1 MNNNITICVA
11 DYALAAD
18 FFLRISSCDAER
30 KYVFVNTLLSSHLK
44 VKKRHESYLVTK
56 LTNPKD
62 GINSLPDNRLRETAL
77 GILSREKSLRLASS
91 LYIKIVNI
99 IEKYKKSRVTI
110 MTWNGDNII
119 GAVMRELKKEYKD
132 ISLIFFE
139 LSNLKGKLLVDNMG
153 VNASSSVYA
162 SLDKIDEMPPVDP
175 DIHQKWVKEFYESKE
190 NPGSI
195 PQAVKGKEINIRHI
209 IDFIYTNTVG
219 YKLYTNNAILNRIKG
234 KKNNVVKFD
243 NEKNLPE
250 RFIFFPMQ
258 VSTDTQIVLNSDVDN
273 VGVLKYLVDQE
284 ALPIVTKPHP
294 AELNFDY
301 IYKIKNEN
309 KDKIFITN
317 TNTYELIKKSE
328 KVYTINSTVGMEAML
343 YDKNVSFMGRSIYS
357 KMNNEQLKKFI
368 HLYLIDIDFFD
379 CRKNISKNVID
390 KIYSRA

>member
-190 NPGSI
+190 NPGS
-195 PQAVKGKEINIRHI
+195 
-209 IDFIYTNTVG
+209 
-219 YKLYTNNAILNRIKG
+219 
-234 KKNNVVKFD
+234 
-243 NEKNLPE
+243 
-250 RFIFFPMQ
+250 
-258 VSTDTQIVLNSDVDN
+258 
-273 VGVLKYLVDQE
+273 
-284 ALPIVTKPHP
+284 
-294 AELNFDY
+294 
-301 IYKIKNEN
+301 
-309 KDKIFITN
+309 
-317 TNTYELIKKSE
+317 
-328 KVYTINSTVGMEAML
+328 
-343 YDKNVSFMGRSIYS
+343 
-357 KMNNEQLKKFI
+357 
-368 HLYLIDIDFFD
+368 
-379 CRKNISKNVID
+379 
-390 KIYSRA
+390 

>member
-1 MNNNITICVA
+1 M
-11 DYALAAD
+11 
-18 FFLRISSCDAER
+18 
-30 KYVFVNTLLSSHLK
+30 
-44 VKKRHESYLVTK
+44 
-56 LTNPKD
+56 
-62 GINSLPDNRLRETAL
+62 
-77 GILSREKSLRLASS
+77 IL
-91 LYIKIVNI
+91 
-99 IEKYKKSRVTI
+99 
-110 MTWNGDNII
+110 
-119 GAVMRELKKEYKD
+119 
-132 ISLIFFE
+132 
-139 LSNLKGKLLVDNMG
+139 
-153 VNASSSVYA
+153 
-162 SLDKIDEMPPVDP
+162 
-175 DIHQKWVKEFYESKE
+175 
-190 NPGSI
+190 
-195 PQAVKGKEINIRHI
+195 
-209 IDFIYTNTVG
+209 YTNTVG

-379 CRKNISKNVID
+379 CRNNISKNVID